1 MGFQADNRE
10 FETGALRQR
19 AKRRLLILRTLTKML
34 PTNGE
39 MQTAVW
45 AALDLRERIAD
56 PADIVSVSI
65 DTTEVGYRFLGK
77 DPEKWRPRSR
87 ETADHSLPYT
97 VARALM
103 DGETSVDSYSEE
115 KIGDPKIVE
124 LMRNITVDEDQALT
138 AMFPK
143 RIPNRVTVRLASGE
157 VMSKQVDTA
166 RGSLEIPM
174 TDEDFE
180 SKFDRLVKAYLTE
193 DRRRR
198 VLEYLW
204 NLEKQTKLSAL
215 FEAMV
220 VDR

>member
-1 MGFQADNRE
+1 
-10 FETGALRQR
+10 
-19 AKRRLLILRTLTKML
+19 ML

-45 AALDLRERIAD
+45 AALDLRERIPD

-87 ETADHSLPYT
+87 ETADHSLPFT

-103 DGETSVDSYSEE
+103 DGEISVDSYSEE
-115 KIGDPKIVE
+115 KINEPKIIE
-124 LMRNITVDEDQALT
+124 FMRNISVQEDEALT
-138 AMFPK
+138 ARFPK

-166 RGSLEIPM
+166 RGSLEHPM
-174 TDEDFE
+174 TDQDFE
-180 SKFDRLVKAYLTE
+180 SKFDRLVQAYFTE
-193 DRRRR
+193 DRRKN
-198 VLEYLW
+198 LLDLLW
-204 NLEKQTKLSAL
+204 NLEKRTELSGV